1 MNVTTYKLLIGN
13 NFILANPRKVN
24 FKDSQIF
31 SLNEDNQGP
40 YINTELFDIKGAK
53 IIEIL
58 KNNMMFCNIKLNQ
71 KFMKRDHI
79 LIVDKNGEIIL
90 ESRVVSKDT
99 IIVSGRFVIGEEV
112 LTITQNYILF
122 ANGKRIMHSKVN
134 ANNDS
139 ISITENG
146 IKSNT

>member
-1 MNVTTYKLLIGN
+1 MTYKLLIGN
-13 NFILANPRKVN
+13 NFILGNPRKVN

-40 YINTELFDIKGAK
+40 YINTELFDIKGTK
-53 IIEIL
+53 IIEII
-58 KNNMMFCNIKLNQ
+58 KNNMIFCNIKLNQ
-71 KFMKRDHI
+71 KFIKRDHI

-90 ESRVVSKDT
+90 ESRVVDKDT

-112 LTITQNYILF
+112 LRITQNYILF
-122 ANGKRIMHSKVN
+122 AKGKRIMHSKVN

-146 IKSNT
+146 IKSNLG